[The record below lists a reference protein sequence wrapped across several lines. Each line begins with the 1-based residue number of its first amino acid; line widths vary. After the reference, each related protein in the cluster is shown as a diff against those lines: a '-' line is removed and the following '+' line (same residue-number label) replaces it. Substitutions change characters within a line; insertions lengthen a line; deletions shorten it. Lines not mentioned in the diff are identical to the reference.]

1 MSSNINYQELK
12 NKVQENDNPMLEP
25 LRNLFAFM
33 NYMDNEYQKDN
44 DGKHSPYLEEFYQKQ
59 ESKQK

>member
-12 NKVQENDNPMLEP
+12 NKVQENDNPTLEP

-33 NYMDNEYQKDN
+33 DYMDAEYQKDN
-44 DGKHSPYLEEFYQKQ
+44 DGEHSPYLEEFNQK
-59 ESKQK
+59 EEA